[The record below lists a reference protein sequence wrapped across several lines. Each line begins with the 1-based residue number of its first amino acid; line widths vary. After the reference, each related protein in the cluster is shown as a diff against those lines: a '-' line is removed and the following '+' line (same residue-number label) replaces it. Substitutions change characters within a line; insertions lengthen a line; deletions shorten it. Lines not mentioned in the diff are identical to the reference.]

1 MYQIKVFV
9 PIVVSAFLIFAVFS
23 MLYLDTTKD
32 SLLYAKFLTN
42 YNK

>member
-1 MYQIKVFV
+1 MYQIKIFLPIGVAIFFIYGVFT
-9 PIVVSAFLIFAVFS
+9 
-23 MLYLDTTKD
+23 MLYLDTGKD